1 MLMNKTNKEL
11 DTDIEKRFAEEEE
24 YQPKQITKKK
34 RRRPLEIVAGVVTF
48 LIMLFSLWMML
59 SRFL

>member
-34 RRRPLEIVAGVVTF
+34 RRRPFEIVAGVVTF